1 LKSIRAISAK
11 PPGNWASQELL
22 YTGGSAN
29 TIFKIVLAKKVNMFQ
44 RIEFKI
50 FIRILLLFVAL
61 TLESYFVVS
70 KNYNY
75 LVLLTP
81 VILYQLIEFYRY
93 HFKGQKE
100 LEQFVE
106 SIRYRDFSRHFSVKK
121 APVELR
127 SLRDGFNQITNTFK
141 EISKEK
147 ETSFQ
152 YLQKI
157 LELVDTGILSFNLQ
171 DGEII
176 WMNESLKRMLNL
188 PYLKH
193 IQSLANRDK
202 ELYEEVISLKPT
214 ESKIAIVHLENR
226 SFKILLSGTA
236 FQTDGNKFMLIAFQ
250 NINEALD
257 ETESKAWKKLLS
269 VMTHEIMNS
278 VAPISS
284 LADTL
289 KNRLQLSIPNLDD
302 SGGAVRDLE
311 IGIETIKRRSEG
323 LLKFAETYRNL
334 NKIIKPNVKKVL
346 VRDLFE
352 NLYQLMEPTLD
363 KKSIEM
369 DIVLKDPGLTV
380 DVDPSLI
387 EQVLINLVVN
397 AIEALKDRPHA
408 TIVLSAAFV
417 NKKVAIKVAD
427 NGSGIPG
434 DVLENIFIPFFS
446 TKKTGSG
453 IGLSLC
459 KQIMML
465 HKGNIN
471 VHSVPGEGTAFTL
484 QF

>member
-1 LKSIRAISAK
+1 M
-11 PPGNWASQELL
+11 
-22 YTGGSAN
+22 
-29 TIFKIVLAKKVNMFQ
+29 FKRVQ
-44 RIEFKI
+44 FKI
-50 FIRILLLFVAL
+50 FIRILLLFVSL
-61 TLESYFVVS
+61 TLGSYLLVT

-75 LVLLTP
+75 LILLAF
-81 VILYQLIEFYRY
+81 VILFQLIEFYRY
-93 HFKGQKE
+93 HFKAQKE

-106 SIRYRDFSRHFSVKK
+106 SIHYRDFSRHFSVKK
-121 APVELR
+121 APLELR
-127 SLRDGFNQITNTFK
+127 SLREGFNQITTTFK

-157 LELVDTGILSFNLQ
+157 LELVDTGIMSYNLAS
-171 DGEII
+171 GEII
-176 WMNESLKRMLNL
+176 WMNESLKKMLNL
-188 PYLKH
+188 PYLKTIH
-193 IQSLANRDK
+193 SLIKRDK
-202 ELYEEVISLKPT
+202 DLYEEVISLKPA

-236 FQTDGNKFMLIAFQ
+236 FQTDEDKFMLIAFQ

-257 ETESKAWKKLLS
+257 ETESKAWQKLLS

-289 KNRLQLSIPNLDD
+289 KNRLEKSIPHL
-302 SGGAVRDLE
+302 GGKEGAVHDLE
-311 IGIETIKRRSEG
+311 VGIDTIKRRSEG
-323 LLKFAETYRNL
+323 LLKFAESYRNL
-334 NKIIKPNVKKVL
+334 NKIIKPNLKKVY

-352 NLYQLMEPTLD
+352 NLYQLMEPTLEQ
-363 KKSIEM
+363 KNIEM
-369 DIVLKDPGLTV
+369 EIVLKDTGLTV
-380 DVDPSLI
+380 EVDPSLI

-397 AIEALKDRPHA
+397 AKEALKDRNDA
-408 TIVLSAAFV
+408 MIILSAALNNN
-417 NKKVAIKVAD
+417 NKVVIKVAD
-427 NGSGIPG
+427 NGSGIPK
-434 DVLENIFIPFFS
+434 DILENIFIPFFS

-471 VHSVPGEGTAFTL
+471 VHSVVGEGTAFSL
-484 QF
+484 QFP

>member
-1 LKSIRAISAK
+1 MLK
-11 PPGNWASQELL
+11 
-22 YTGGSAN
+22 
-29 TIFKIVLAKKVNMFQ
+29 

-50 FIRILLLFVAL
+50 FIRILLLFI
-61 TLESYFVVS
+61 TLFVVS
-70 KNYNY
+70 Y
-75 LVLLTP
+75 LVLKGTFIYLALIIP
-81 VILYQLIEFYRY
+81 VLIYQLAELYRFQY
-93 HFKGQKE
+93 KTQKE
-100 LEQFVE
+100 LSQFVE
-106 SIRYRDFSRHFSVKK
+106 SVQYRDFSRHFDVKH
-121 APVELR
+121 APVELQP
-127 SLRDGFNQITNTFK
+127 LRKGFNQINNTFK
-141 EISKEK
+141 DISKEK

-157 LELVDTGILSFNLQ
+157 LELVDTGILSYDFNNG
-171 DGEII
+171 DVI
-176 WMNESLKRMLNL
+176 WMNESIKRLLQL
-188 PYLKH
+188 PYLKTIH
-193 IQSLANRDK
+193 SLKKRD
-202 ELYEEVISLKPT
+202 ESLYNEVVSLKPA
-214 ESKIAIVHLENR
+214 ESKIATVHLETR

-236 FQTDGNKFMLIAFQ
+236 FQTEGRKFMLIAFQ

-257 ETESKAWKKLLS
+257 ETESKAWQKLLS

-289 KNRLQLSIPNLDD
+289 KNRLALSLSQIEDN
-302 SGGAVRDLE
+302 SGGLHDLE
-311 IGIETIKRRSEG
+311 IGIETIKRRSES

-334 NKIIKPNVKKVL
+334 NKITKPDVKRIF

-363 KKSIEM
+363 QKNIEM
-369 DIVLKDPGLTV
+369 DIVLQDTGLV
-380 DVDPSLI
+380 LEADGSLV
-387 EQVLINLVVN
+387 EQVLINLIVN
-397 AIEALKDRPHA
+397 AKEALKDKEDAR
-408 TIVLSAAFV
+408 IILSAFITDRQ
-417 NKKVAIKVAD
+417 KVSIKVSD
-427 NGSGIPG
+427 NGTGIPE
-434 DVLENIFIPFFS
+434 DILENIFIPFFS

>member
-1 LKSIRAISAK
+1 MLK
-11 PPGNWASQELL
+11 
-22 YTGGSAN
+22 
-29 TIFKIVLAKKVNMFQ
+29 

-50 FIRILLLFVAL
+50 FIRILLLFI
-61 TLESYFVVS
+61 TLFVVS
-70 KNYNY
+70 YLILKGTFIY
-75 LVLLTP
+75 LVLFLP
-81 VILYQLIEFYRY
+81 VLIYQLAELYRFQY
-93 HFKGQKE
+93 KTQKE
-100 LEQFVE
+100 LNQFVE
-106 SIRYRDFSRHFSVKK
+106 SVQYRDFSRHFDVKH
-121 APVELR
+121 APVELQP
-127 SLRDGFNQITNTFK
+127 LRKGFNQINNTFK
-141 EISKEK
+141 DISKEK

-157 LELVDTGILSFNLQ
+157 LELVDTGILSYDFNNG
-171 DGEII
+171 DVI
-176 WMNESLKRMLNL
+176 WMNESLKRLLQL
-188 PYLKH
+188 PYLKTIH
-193 IQSLANRDK
+193 SLKKRD
-202 ELYEEVISLKPT
+202 EGLYNEVVSLKPA
-214 ESKIAIVHLENR
+214 ESKIATVHLETR

-236 FQTDGNKFMLIAFQ
+236 FQTEGRKFMLVAFQ

-257 ETESKAWKKLLS
+257 ETESRAWQKLLS

-289 KNRLQLSIPNLDD
+289 KNRLALSLSQIEDD
-302 SGGAVRDLE
+302 SGGLHDLE
-311 IGIETIKRRSEG
+311 IGIETIKRRSES

-334 NKIIKPNVKKVL
+334 NKITKPDMKKIF

-363 KKSIEM
+363 QKNIEM
-369 DIVLKDPGLTV
+369 DIVLQDTGLV
-380 DVDPSLI
+380 LEADGSLV
-387 EQVLINLVVN
+387 EQVLINLIVN
-397 AIEALKDRPHA
+397 AKEALKDKEDAR
-408 TIVLSAAFV
+408 IVLSASITDRQ
-417 NKKVAIKVAD
+417 KVSIRVSD
-427 NGSGIPG
+427 NGTGIPE

>member
-1 LKSIRAISAK
+1 M
-11 PPGNWASQELL
+11 LL
-22 YTGGSAN
+22 GV
-29 TIFKIVLAKKVNMFQ
+29 I
-44 RIEFKI
+44 
-50 FIRILLLFVAL
+50 
-61 TLESYFVVS
+61 
-70 KNYNY
+70 
-75 LVLLTP
+75 
-81 VILYQLIEFYRY
+81 ILYQLIEFYRY
-93 HFKGQKE
+93 HFKGQRE

-121 APVELR
+121 APLELR
-127 SLRDGFNQITNTFK
+127 SLREGFNQITSTFK

-157 LELVDTGILSFNLQ
+157 LEMVDTGIMSYNVES
-171 DGEII
+171 GEII
-176 WMNESLKRMLNL
+176 WMNESLKKMLNL
-188 PYLKH
+188 PYLRT
-193 IQSLANRDK
+193 INSLQKRDPD
-202 ELYEEVISLKPT
+202 LYNEVVSLKPA

-226 SFKILLSGTA
+226 SFKILLSATA
-236 FQTDGNKFMLIAFQ
+236 FQTDEQKFMLIAFQ

-284 LADTL
+284 LAETL
-289 KNRLQLSIPNLDD
+289 KNRLEKSIPLIDNKE
-302 SGGAVRDLE
+302 GAIHDLE

-323 LLKFAETYRNL
+323 LMKFAETYRNL
-334 NKIIKPNVKKVL
+334 NKITKPNLKKVY

-352 NLYQLMEPTLD
+352 NLYQLMEPTLEQ
-363 KKSIEM
+363 KNIEM

-380 DVDPSLI
+380 EVDPSLI

-397 AIEALKDRPHA
+397 AKEALKDKPDGL
-408 TIVLSAAFV
+408 IILSASLNN
-417 NKKVAIKVAD
+417 NKVMIKVSD
-427 NGSGIPG
+427 NGSGIPA

-465 HKGNIN
+465 HKGNIT
-471 VHSVPGEGTAFTL
+471 VHSVPGEGTVFTL

>member
-1 LKSIRAISAK
+1 
-11 PPGNWASQELL
+11 
-22 YTGGSAN
+22 
-29 TIFKIVLAKKVNMFQ
+29 MF
-44 RIEFKI
+44 
-50 FIRILLLFVAL
+50 VSL
-61 TLESYFVVS
+61 TLGSYLLVTQ
-70 KNYNY
+70 NYNY
-75 LVLLTP
+75 LLLLG
-81 VILYQLIEFYRY
+81 VIILYQLIEFYRY
-93 HFKGQKE
+93 HFKGQRE

-106 SIRYRDFSRHFSVKK
+106 SIRYRDFSRHFSVRK
-121 APVELR
+121 APLELR
-127 SLRDGFNQITNTFK
+127 SLREGFNQITSTFK

-157 LELVDTGILSFNLQ
+157 LEMVDTGIMSYNVEN
-171 DGEII
+171 GEII
-176 WMNESLKRMLNL
+176 WMNESLKKMLNL
-188 PYLKH
+188 PYLRT
-193 IQSLANRDK
+193 ITSLQKRDPD
-202 ELYEEVISLKPT
+202 LYNEVVLLKPA

-226 SFKILLSGTA
+226 SFKILLSATA
-236 FQTDGNKFMLIAFQ
+236 FQTDEQKFMLIAFQ

-289 KNRLQLSIPNLDD
+289 KNRLEKSIPHIDNKE
-302 SGGAVRDLE
+302 GAIHDLE

-323 LLKFAETYRNL
+323 LMKFAETYRNL
-334 NKIIKPNVKKVL
+334 NKITKPNLKKVY

-352 NLYQLMEPTLD
+352 NLYQLMDPTLEQ
-363 KKSIEM
+363 KNIQM

-380 DVDPSLI
+380 EVDPSLI

-397 AIEALKDRPHA
+397 AKEALKDKPDGLI
-408 TIVLSAAFV
+408 TLSAALNNN
-417 NKKVAIKVAD
+417 NKVMIKVSD
-427 NGSGIPG
+427 NGSGIPA

-465 HKGNIN
+465 HKGNIT
-471 VHSVPGEGTAFTL
+471 VHSVPGEGTVFTL